1 MAARRWIT
9 PAAISEFAASKNADS
24 FIVAV
29 AKAHKCTVVIEEKPG
44 ANAKRCVPLPNA
56 ASVLGVK
63 TLSIFD
69 LLSKHAASTF
79 LFKP

>member
-1 MAARRWIT
+1 
-9 PAAISEFAASKNADS
+9 
-24 FIVAV
+24 
-29 AKAHKCTVVIEEKPG
+29 
-44 ANAKRCVPLPNA
+44 
-56 ASVLGVK
+56 VLGVK